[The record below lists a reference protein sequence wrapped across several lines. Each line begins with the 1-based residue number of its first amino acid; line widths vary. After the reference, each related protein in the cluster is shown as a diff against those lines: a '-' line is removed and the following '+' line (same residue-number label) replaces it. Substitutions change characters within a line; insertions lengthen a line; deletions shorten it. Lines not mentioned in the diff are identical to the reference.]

1 MKLYYHD
8 VSTTS
13 RPILLLAADEGI
25 TLTLECVDLFTGA
38 NLLPNFTAINPNQQ
52 VPMLDDD
59 GFLLTESSAI
69 LKYLA
74 DKTGSST
81 YPKELKERARVN
93 ELMDWFNTGFYRD
106 FGYNFIYPQI
116 LPKFKRKDPNAQ
128 AETLAWGREKSHHW
142 LDILDRDIIGANAF
156 LCGSQISIADYFGI
170 AIITL
175 GDITRVDYSPWKNVT
190 RWINSLKAQLNW
202 VTVNESFYAN
212 FVAPYKDATFEGL

>member
-1 MKLYYHD
+1 MGKIIWLYYHD

-106 FGYNFIYPQI
+106 FGYHFIYPQI

-128 AETLAWGREKSHHW
+128 AENLLGGEKNQTIGLIFSTATLSEPMLFYVVLKS
-142 LDILDRDIIGANAF
+142 A
-156 LCGSQISIADYFGI
+156 
-170 AIITL
+170 
-175 GDITRVDYSPWKNVT
+175 
-190 RWINSLKAQLNW
+190 
-202 VTVNESFYAN
+202 
-212 FVAPYKDATFEGL
+212 